1 MLDLSRAFGL
11 VDGRAE
17 PRHFD
22 LRPFVLRGGG
32 PGFVAGAFCR
42 VALRRGGIVVD
53 SSQDDGGKDVQVLED
68 RAPGQETSSAACRES
83 RIGMI

>member
-1 MLDLSRAFGL
+1 M
-11 VDGRAE
+11 
-17 PRHFD
+17 
-22 LRPFVLRGGG
+22 
-32 PGFVAGAFCR
+32 AGAFRR

-53 SSQDDGGKDVQVLED
+53 ASQGGGKDVQVLED